1 MKEIFSLKEFLITDI
16 IQIVVFYEG
25 LSIKT
30 TGGYNVEKLNVAIA
44 DDNERM
50 LRELGDIVR
59 SDEELQVV
67 GTAKDGEEAYEMI
80 KKKEPDVVLLDIV
93 MPKLDGLT
101 VMDKVRNDKNIRKYP
116 AFIVITAIG
125 QERITEDAFSLGADY
140 YIMKPFDNDVVLNR
154 IKYVRNAEMR
164 KNHEIRKV
172 NAYEKKQELEERN
185 LESDVTD
192 IIHEIGVPAHI
203 KGYQYLRE
211 AIIMSVR
218 DMEMLNSIT
227 KILYPGIAKK
237 YQTTPSRVERAIRHA
252 IEVAWSRGKM
262 DTIDE
267 LFGYTIH
274 NGKGKPT
281 NSEFIALI
289 ADRIRLE
296 YKLKK

>member
-1 MKEIFSLKEFLITDI
+1 M
-16 IQIVVFYEG
+16 
-25 LSIKT
+25 
-30 TGGYNVEKLNVAIA
+30 EKLNVAIA

-50 LRELGDIVR
+50 LQVLGDIVR
-59 SDEELQVV
+59 SDEEFQVV

-101 VMDKVRNDKNIRKYP
+101 VMDKIKNDRNLKKHP
-116 AFIVITAIG
+116 AFIMISAIG
-125 QERITEDAFSLGADY
+125 QEKITEDAFDLGADY
-140 YIMKPFDNDVVLNR
+140 YIMKPFDSDVVINR
-154 IKYVRNAEMR
+154 IKHIRDSANRKTAEL
-164 KNHEIRKV
+164 RKV
-172 NAYEKKQELEERN
+172 NPYEKKEKLEERN
-185 LESDVTD
+185 LENDVTN

-211 AIIMSVR
+211 AIMMSVT

-227 KILYPGIAKK
+227 KILYPSIAKK
-237 YQTTPSRVERAIRHA
+237 FQTTPSRVERAIRHA

-289 ADRIRLE
+289 ADKIRLE
-296 YKLKK
+296 YKLGK